1 MGLIWRT
8 LVFLDRRNF
17 NLLYK
22 SLVRP
27 YTQSGNIA
35 WSPFRKADINLIENM
50 QRRATRFI
58 PEINKLDY
66 QERLEKLNLSTW
78 AYRGFRGSI
87 VETYKILHGL
97 YDANCTNSL
106 YERKGSNKCG
116 HKFAFKT
123 KLSRTS
129 IRRIFQFTNSKFIEQ
144 PTREYVAE
152 APSTDKF
159 KNRFDR
165 RFRERNL
172 LSDVDIVY
180 TNV

>member
-66 QERLEKLNLSTW
+66 QERLEKLNLLTW
-78 AYRGFRGSI
+78 TYTRFRGSI
-87 VETYKILHGL
+87 IET
-97 YDANCTNSL
+97 
-106 YERKGSNKCG
+106 
-116 HKFAFKT
+116 
-123 KLSRTS
+123 
-129 IRRIFQFTNSKFIEQ
+129 
-144 PTREYVAE
+144 
-152 APSTDKF
+152 
-159 KNRFDR
+159 
-165 RFRERNL
+165 
-172 LSDVDIVY
+172 
-180 TNV
+180 